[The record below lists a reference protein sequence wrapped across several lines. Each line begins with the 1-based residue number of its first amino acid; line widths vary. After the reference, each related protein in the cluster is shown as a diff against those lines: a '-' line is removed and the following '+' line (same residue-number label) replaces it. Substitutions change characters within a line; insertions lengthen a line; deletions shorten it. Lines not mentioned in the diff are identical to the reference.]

1 MLMACTSI
9 GFAANGIQY
18 ECEAEQL
25 QDLGLFKG
33 TNNGF
38 ELERQPTRAEAG
50 VMLIRMLGKEALALS
65 QDSDYPFD
73 DVPDLIDDSEML
85 RLAGEDLIRDDMAHF
100 SFNLLKT
107 DLKDSE
113 IKLVK
118 NQWFLC

>member
-1 MLMACTSI
+1 M
-9 GFAANGIQY
+9 
-18 ECEAEQL
+18 
-25 QDLGLFKG
+25 FKG